1 MIDIEDIQA
10 EIKSYIQEEFVQ
22 EQDSHLL
29 DNSTQLLTSGV
40 LDSIATLQLV
50 GHLEERFEVSVA
62 AHEVN
67 VRNFNSLTTIAK
79 LVQSKL

>member
-1 MIDIEDIQA
+1 MTDFA
-10 EIKSYIQEEFVQ
+10 EIETEIKRYIQEEFLEQ
-22 EQDSHLL
+22 QDSHLL
-29 DNSTQLLTSGV
+29 DDSTQLLTSGV

-50 GHLEERFEVSVA
+50 GHLEETYDVSLA

-67 VRNFNSLTTIAK
+67 VRNFNSVGTIAK

>member
-1 MIDIEDIQA
+1 MTDFAEIES
-10 EIKSYIQEEFVQ
+10 EIKSYIREEFLE
-22 EQDSHLL
+22 EQDFHLL
-29 DNSTQLLTSGV
+29 DGSTQLLTSGV

-50 GHLEERFEVSVA
+50 GHLEEKFDVSLA

-67 VRNFNSLTTIAK
+67 VRNFNTLATIAK